1 MLGPSLE
8 NPLKCDEITMFG
20 CLLERLILL
29 CIDSIE
35 YLIALTRFFRL
46 IEKFIKLLLSAA
58 LIAER

>member
-46 IEKFIKLLLSAA
+46 IEKFI
-58 LIAER
+58 